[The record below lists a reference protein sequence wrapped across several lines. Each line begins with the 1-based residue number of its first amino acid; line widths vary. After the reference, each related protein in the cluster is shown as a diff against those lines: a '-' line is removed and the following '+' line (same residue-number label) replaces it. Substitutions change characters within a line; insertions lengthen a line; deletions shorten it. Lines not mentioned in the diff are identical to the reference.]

1 MGSKINLRRK
11 FIMNN
16 LFSKTKS
23 ALYSIIL
30 ILIIN
35 TFIAPPVFSDY
46 NIAVVKT
53 TSERSQFN
61 EVADNFTS
69 TLMQKKGFIIKEY
82 DLKKTEAE
90 DLAKD
95 LQKSNTNLI
104 YAIGDKAA
112 ANMTEY
118 TKDIPIIF
126 SMILNYKNPKLKLN
140 NSPKVAGISLE
151 VPAEVTF
158 MQMQMLIP
166 NIKNVGIIYSDKSK
180 EIVDA
185 IVSKQTEFGININT
199 LKIKSADDIEDAF
212 DKLKK
217 NSQALY
223 IVADPAI
230 YNKDTIFMMI
240 EKCKKNKMP
249 FIAFSDNFVKAG
261 ALMSISPSYFAIG
274 SQAASIAEKILI
286 DKMSPDNVG
295 VESPIGTF
303 FVINSLTLTEI
314 GITSN
319 EDVLSFA
326 DKVYRKDDVEK

>member
-1 MGSKINLRRK
+1 MGNKIRRII
-11 FIMNN
+11 IMNRI
-16 LFSKTKS
+16 LSTKVW
-23 ALYSIIL
+23 A
-30 ILIIN
+30 LII
-35 TFIAPPVFSDY
+35 FICIVSFLIGLPVFAEF

-53 TSERSQFN
+53 TGERSQFN
-61 EVADNFTS
+61 EVATNFIS
-69 TLMQKKGFIIKEY
+69 IINQKKGFTIKEY
-82 DLKKTEAE
+82 DLKQTDAE

-95 LQKSNTNLI
+95 LQKSKTDLI

-126 SMILNYKNPKLKLN
+126 SMILNYKNPKLKLY
-140 NSPKVAGISLE
+140 NSSKVAGISLE

-166 NIKNVGIIYSDKSK
+166 NVKNVGIIYSDKSK
-180 EIVDA
+180 EIVDG
-185 IVSKQTEFGININT
+185 ILKKQADFGININA
-199 LKIKSADDIEDAF
+199 LKINSSDDIDDAF
-212 DKLKK
+212 NNVKK
-217 NSQALY
+217 SSQAIY
-223 IVADPAI
+223 MVADPAI
-230 YNKDTIFMMI
+230 YNQKTTLELI
-240 EKCKKNKMP
+240 EKCKEYKMP

-261 ALMSISPSYFAIG
+261 ALMSISPSYSTIG

-295 VESPIGTF
+295 VEPPIGTF
-303 FVINSLTLTEI
+303 FVINALTLTEI

-326 DKVYRKDDVEK
+326 DKVYRQADFEK